1 MNKIIIIYSIFVSAL
16 AIDLYVNYADRQP
29 RIEAMIKMSEFNWMK

>member
-1 MNKIIIIYSIFVSAL
+1 MNKIIIAYSIFVSIL

-29 RIEAMIKMSEFNWMK
+29 HIEAMIKMSEFNLMK